1 MKIQTF
7 LAFGIAFGSLAAC
20 VNNIEVQTTPVKGSA
35 VFEQAKALVAE
46 EMRDPESTRF
56 KPEYTAY
63 KTNAGDTIVCGTV
76 NAKNAMGG
84 YVGYK
89 PFYVR
94 IRNGAV
100 AALQVP
106 SETDTY
112 GITLS
117 AIRKNCADA
126 ATGTVMVGS

>member
-1 MKIQTF
+1 MKIRAYFATV
-7 LAFGIAFGSLAAC
+7 LAVGSLAAC
-20 VNNIEVQTTPVKGSA
+20 VNNIEVQTTPARGSA
-35 VFEQAKALVAE
+35 VFEQAKVLVAE
-46 EMRDPESTRF
+46 RMRDPESTRF

-63 KTNAGDTIVCGTV
+63 KTSAGDTIVCGTV

-84 YVGYK
+84 YVGYR

-117 AIRKNCADA
+117 EIKKACADA
-126 ATGTVMVGS
+126 ASGTIMVGN